1 MSEISKFYEKAKQS
15 AKNHMRNGHINAY
28 YQDLKAMNHYKRL
41 IEIS

>member
-15 AKNHMRNGHINAY
+15 ARDHMKNGQINAY

-41 IEIS
+41 IEAS